1 MFGARCNLES
11 NMLPMDRRENVRVRD
26 RIPVS
31 YRFVT
36 AEEIGENNRPERF
49 FPYIWNKYPQVL
61 PLEEVEEHHTRML
74 NHVIELHR
82 KMDILIEKVAPESG
96 TIVEIPREKDVCI
109 SASGIRIQLDTT
121 VMPGQIVV
129 LCIVLPFIP
138 PANIFVTGEVIKHD
152 MSADFTHEEA
162 SSFGT
167 SINFLAIKED
177 DRETLIRYIF
187 KRQRDMLRDRALE
200 KGVDLHKLSVENE

>member
-1 MFGARCNLES
+1 
-11 NMLPMDRRENVRVRD
+11 MLPIDRRENVRVRD

-36 AEEIGENNRPERF
+36 AEEIAENSRPESY

-74 NHVIELHR
+74 NHIIELHR

-96 TIVEIPREKDVCI
+96 TIVEIPKEKDVCI
-109 SASGIRIQLDTT
+109 SASGIRIHLDTP
-121 VMPGQIVV
+121 VMPGQIII

-138 PANIFVTGEVIKHD
+138 PANIFVTGEVIKHG
-152 MSADFTHEEA
+152 MPADTNLEEA

-167 SINFLAIKED
+167 AINFLTMKED

-200 KGVDLHKLSVENE
+200 KGSDLQNLSVQNE